1 MSPYISPW
9 LMISRRIV
17 WLLLAM
23 RFLVGL
29 VNVAQSR
36 RRPPGLDGNAKHFKK
51 KRGRSALFF
60 APRPLATLS
69 FSQQRASVG
78 GDRSSSSRRELG
90 LFELH
95 IGGRISAPTI

>member
-29 VNVAQSR
+29 VNVAQTR
-36 RRPPGLDGNAKHFKK
+36 RRLPGLGGNAKHFSK
-51 KRGRSALFF
+51 KRGRGAFF
-60 APRPLATLS
+60 RAAASCHVELLATASLS
-69 FSQQRASVG
+69 
-78 GDRSSSSRRELG
+78 
-90 LFELH
+90 
-95 IGGRISAPTI
+95 